1 MIARLAY
8 IRQAVTTGWWEKS
21 SPKVASAYSASLNRG
36 EDAIVKN
43 AGFTL
48 LELMIVLTIF
58 GVLVAVM
65 TPTLFDMLR
74 AERTRS
80 AVSQFVGAHSLARA
94 TAIRY
99 GRVAELHIDVA
110 NARFWVE
117 VDTSLAGGVMDTVRT
132 VRNVGEGGVVMTS
145 NRSLLCFDGRGL
157 ATMVGACEAGS
168 ALVVFLVA
176 GLADTVTAS
185 VLGKIVR

>member
-1 MIARLAY
+1 M
-8 IRQAVTTGWWEKS
+8 
-21 SPKVASAYSASLNRG
+21 
-36 EDAIVKN
+36 KN

-48 LELMIVLTIF
+48 LELLIVLTIV
-58 GVLVAVM
+58 GTVVVV
-65 TPTLFDMLR
+65 TGPSLFEMLR
-74 AERTRS
+74 GERTRS

-132 VRNVGEGGVVMTS
+132 VHNVGEGGLVMAS
-145 NRSLLCFDGRGL
+145 NRSLLCFDFRGL
-157 ATMVGACEAGS
+157 ATTAGACEAGS
-168 ALVVFLVA
+168 ALVVFSVA
-176 GLADTVTAS
+176 GLADTVTAT
-185 VLGKIVR
+185 VVGKILR